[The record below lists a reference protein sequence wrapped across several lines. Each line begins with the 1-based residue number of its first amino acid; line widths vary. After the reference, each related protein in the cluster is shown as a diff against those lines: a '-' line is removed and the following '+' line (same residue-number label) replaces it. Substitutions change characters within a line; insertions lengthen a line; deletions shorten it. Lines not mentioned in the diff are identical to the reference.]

1 MARAQ
6 RRRWAL
12 EALDFERSR
21 ESLLR
26 EQLEEVS
33 AELEG
38 PRIDAEIFTRM
49 TPADAAV
56 IRSVLGEESTAA
68 AELGF
73 GEEIARALDEDD
85 DAPDPDAARRELVDE
100 LARLRGEID
109 DSRRRQ
115 QAFEHYLDALSA

>member
-12 EALDFERSR
+12 EALEFERSR

-38 PRIDAEIFTRM
+38 PRIDEEILARIA
-49 TPADAAV
+49 PADAAV

-73 GEEIARALDEDD
+73 GEEIAQALEEDE
-85 DAPDPDAARRELVDE
+85 DAPDPEAERRELVDE
-100 LARLRGEID
+100 LARLRAEID
-109 DSRRRQ
+109 DSRQRQ

>member
-12 EALDFERSR
+12 EALEFERSR
-21 ESLLR
+21 ESELR
-26 EQLEEVS
+26 ERLEDVS

-38 PRIDAEIFTRM
+38 PRIDEEILARI

-56 IRSVLGEESTAA
+56 IRSALGEESTPA
-68 AELGF
+68 AELDY
-73 GEEIARALDEDD
+73 GEEVARALDEDD
-85 DAPDPDAARRELVDE
+85 DPADPEAERRELVDE
-100 LARLRGEID
+100 LARLRAEID

>member
-12 EALDFERSR
+12 EALEFERSR

-38 PRIDAEIFTRM
+38 PRIDEEILARIA
-49 TPADAAV
+49 PADAAV
-56 IRSVLGEESTAA
+56 IRSVLGEESAAA

-73 GEEIARALDEDD
+73 GEEIAQALEDD
-85 DAPDPDAARRELVDE
+85 EDAPDPETERRELVDE
-100 LARLRGEID
+100 LARLRAEID
-109 DSRRRQ
+109 DSRQRQ

>member
-12 EALDFERSR
+12 EALEFERSR
-21 ESLLR
+21 ESELR
-26 EQLEEVS
+26 ERLEDVS

-38 PRIDAEIFTRM
+38 PRIDEEIFALI

-56 IRSVLGEESTAA
+56 IRSALGEESPPA

-73 GEEIARALDEDD
+73 GEEVARALDEDD
-85 DAPDPDAARRELVDE
+85 DPADPEVARQELVDE
-100 LARLRGEID
+100 LARLRAEID
-109 DSRRRQ
+109 DSRRCQ

>member
-12 EALDFERSR
+12 EALEFERSR

-26 EQLEEVS
+26 ERLEEVS

-38 PRIDAEIFTRM
+38 PRIDEEILARI

-56 IRSVLGEESTAA
+56 IRSALGEEPDPA

-73 GEEIARALDEDD
+73 GDEIARALDEDD
-85 DAPDPDAARRELVDE
+85 APDPDAERRELVDE
-100 LARLRGEID
+100 LARLRAEID
-109 DSRRRQ
+109 DSRRCQ